1 MNNLKKNTKNNV
13 VSTEVLDKVFP
24 HIAGYNDIRR
34 EAYQIIDIFQNPD
47 LYSAKGGHFP
57 RGWLLYGEPGTGKS
71 RIVRDMKE
79 YLNVPFIEI
88 SESDA
93 IENKRTIEEEVKE
106 RFKEA
111 EVIDTG
117 IIFIDEIEKIA
128 GYHPRLYDVKENL
141 VIQKILLHE
150 LDKIHESNKNV
161 MVIGTCNEMI
171 YLGEALTRSGR
182 FDRQICFPT
191 PCEKDRRLIF
201 QHFLKKVTVADDFT
215 LDELVRSTISLTGAD
230 IETVVNEVILKS
242 VSERRDSVCFSDFR
256 DAIDKIRFEDVAHDN
271 NYDESELKYIAY
283 HEAGHAYVN
292 YLLDPENVNGAT
304 IIKRGKS
311 LGYSEC
317 ALDLKEKLLTM
328 ERGVNLICIALG
340 GYVAVPLMTGTQT
353 TGASSDIEKATD
365 LIASLM
371 NNGLYGLEF
380 CDINLNMERRVF
392 PSDQGKQNDKRIEK
406 AAKLLQ
412 EYEEKTRNLISNGK
426 KQIEALA
433 TALMENTILSG
444 SEIKQVIEAATN

>member
-1 MNNLKKNTKNNV
+1 MNNLKKNTKSKA

-24 HIAGYNDIRR
+24 HIAGYNDIRK
-34 EAYQIIDIFQNPD
+34 EAYQIIDIFKNPE
-47 LYSAKGGHFP
+47 LYSTKGGHFP
-57 RGWLLYGEPGTGKS
+57 RGWLLYGKPGTGKS

-93 IENKRTIEEEVKE
+93 IEHKRTIEEEVKE
-106 RFKEA
+106 RFKET
-111 EVIDTG
+111 EEIDTG

-150 LDKIHESNKNV
+150 LDKIHEANKNI
-161 MVIGTCNEMI
+161 MVIGTCNEML
-171 YLGEALTRSGR
+171 YLGDALTRSGR

-191 PCEKDRRLIF
+191 PSEKDRKLIF
-201 QHFLKKVTVADDFT
+201 QHFLKKVNVADDFT
-215 LDELVRSTISLTGAD
+215 LDELVRSTISMTGAD

-242 VSERRDSVCFSDFR
+242 VSERRDNVCFSDFR
-256 DAIDKIRFEDVAHDN
+256 EAIDKIRFEDVAHDN
-271 NYDESELKYIAY
+271 SFDDSELKYIAY

-292 YLLDPENVNGAT
+292 YLLDPDNVNGAT

-311 LGYSEC
+311 LGHFEC
-317 ALDLKEKLLTM
+317 AFDMKEKVLTM
-328 ERGVNLICIALG
+328 ERGINLICIALG

-353 TGASSDIEKATD
+353 TGANGDIEKAIA
-365 LIASLM
+365 LIATLM
-371 NNGLYGLEF
+371 DNGLYGLEF
-380 CDINLNMERRVF
+380 CDIRMNVDSRIFSTPR
-392 PSDQGKQNDKRIEK
+392 GKQNDKRIEK
-406 AAKLLQ
+406 TAQLLQ
-412 EYEEKTRNLISNGK
+412 EYEEKTLNLISNGK

-433 TALMENTILSG
+433 TALMENTVLSG
-444 SEIKQVIEAATN
+444 SEIKQIIEKTKE